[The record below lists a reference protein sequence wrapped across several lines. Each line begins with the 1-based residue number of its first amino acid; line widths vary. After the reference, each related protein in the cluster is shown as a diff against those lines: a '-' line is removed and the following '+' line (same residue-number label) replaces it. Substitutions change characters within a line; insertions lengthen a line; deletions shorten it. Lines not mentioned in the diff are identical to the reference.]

1 MILYHESWC
10 EFVYYSAS
18 ITSCLLDTTWCSHY
32 VFGFLSEVSFI
43 FRGQTVVTRSADALV
58 GAITAVAMMQ
68 LTLSVTEQR
77 SRH

>member
-1 MILYHESWC
+1 MILYNESWC
-10 EFVYYSAS
+10 QFVYYGAS

-43 FRGQTVVTRSADALV
+43 FRGQTIVTRSTDALV
-58 GAITAVAMMQ
+58 GAITAVALMQ
-68 LTLSVTEQR
+68 LTLSVTEQW